1 MTITA
6 AHPPQ
11 GPVPPPGTPPGPYD
25 PPGPTPQPIPPTPPR
40 QDGREPTGPTNLK
53 ASKMYPGMKSWRP
66 EEHCSHRASGTPVR
80 AIMSHR

>member
-1 MTITA
+1 MNRTA

-25 PPGPTPQPIPPTPPR
+25 PPGPTPTPQNPPR
-40 QDGREPTGPTNLK
+40 RGSREPSGPANLK
-53 ASKMYPGMKSWRP
+53 PSAMYPGMKSWRP
-66 EEHCSHRASGTPVR
+66 EEHCSHKATGTPVR